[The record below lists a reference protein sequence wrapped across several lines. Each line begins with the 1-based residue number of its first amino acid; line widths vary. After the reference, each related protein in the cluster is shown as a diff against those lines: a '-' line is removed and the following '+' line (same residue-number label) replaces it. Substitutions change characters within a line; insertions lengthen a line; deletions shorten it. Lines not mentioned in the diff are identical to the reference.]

1 MRPYLILKLEGV
13 MQAWGGHTFEDRRPS
28 ELFPTRSGLLGLLA
42 ACLGIDRR
50 DDERQQALAESVIF
64 TVRVDCP
71 PLKMTDYHT
80 VKNSRLDYKSLK
92 SAETIQTWREYLL
105 DAKYTVA
112 VAATEAATV
121 SLDDIA
127 LALHK
132 PVFTPFLGRRS
143 CPLGRPLLVE
153 SITAKCAK
161 DALHSIVISRV
172 DSDHR
177 LPSEAPQTLTF
188 YTEELESGAAP
199 LWLRDKPI
207 PGRRRQFAT
216 RQVSIISETQ
226 GGNHVSE

>member
-1 MRPYLILKLEGV
+1 MRPYLIFKLEGV

-50 DDERQQALAESVIF
+50 DEARQQALAESVAF

-80 VKNSRLDYKSLK
+80 VKNSRLNYASLK

-112 VAATEAATV
+112 VGATEGAAV

-127 LALHK
+127 LALRK

-143 CPLGRPLLVE
+143 CPLGRPLFEGMVE
-153 SITAKCAK
+153 AESAK
-161 DALHSIVISRV
+161 DALQSIAISRV
-172 DSDHR
+172 NSDDR
-177 LPSEAPQTLTF
+177 SPPDEPQSLTL
-188 YTEELESGAAP
+188 YTEESEASAS
-199 LWLRDKPI
+199 LWLRDKPVT
-207 PGRRRQFAT
+207 GRRRQFAV
-216 RQVSIISETQ
+216 RQVNIISDHQ
-226 GGNHVSE
+226 GGSHVPE